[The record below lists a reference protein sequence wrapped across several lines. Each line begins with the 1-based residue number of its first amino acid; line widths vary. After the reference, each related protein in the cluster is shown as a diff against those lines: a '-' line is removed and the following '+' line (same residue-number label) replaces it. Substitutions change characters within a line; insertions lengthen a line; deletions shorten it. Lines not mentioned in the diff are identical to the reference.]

1 MSGVKMTMY
10 NTRKFL
16 KDIDNAKEQEY
27 LVLREAVWKRM
38 EAQRTISSFVFTTT
52 LAFYTIVFAAEI
64 KAHYVFLIPFLIL
77 MPFSCKELSHKIS
90 ISYIA
95 SYQIVCL
102 ENNHNV
108 ANAFTWETDF
118 FLFKKKGYLEHKQGV
133 YRKIVDLEFLM
144 LGIISYVLY
153 LVYFIVFNLNKNT
166 VFCLNNVFG
175 VILAVISF
183 ALVLAIGRVTYEY
196 NEYTNSTEFFVKKW
210 LKYMLEE
217 KRIDKDTYKM
227 RYKELIGKEPEDT
240 KNSTIDRKLL

>member
-1 MSGVKMTMY
+1 MTMY

-52 LAFYTIVFAAEI
+52 LAFYTIVFAAGI
-64 KAHYVFLIPFLIL
+64 KIHYVFLIPFLIL
-77 MPFSCKELSHKIS
+77 IPFSCKELSYKIS
-90 ISYIA
+90 ISFIA

-108 ANAFTWETDF
+108 ASAFSWETDI
-118 FLFKKKGYLEHKQGV
+118 FLLKKKGYLGHKKGA

-144 LGIISYVLY
+144 LSIIAYALY
-153 LVYFIVFNLNKNT
+153 LVYFFSFNVNEDI

-175 VILAVISF
+175 VVLAVFSF
-183 ALVLAIGRVTYEY
+183 AFVLAIGRITYEY
-196 NEYTNSTEFFVKKW
+196 NEYTNSTEFFIKKW

-227 RYKELIGKEPEDT
+227 RYKELIGEEPKDT
-240 KNSTIDRKLL
+240 KEE